1 MAFTEDLTVFLDL
14 NGFGVPVTAGAVSGV
29 GILDQNSEI
38 ALGGEA
44 VFIDYLLIVQTSAFG
59 GLSYGDTITVNGEN
73 FRIEHQPMR
82 FDDGAFCKVPLMK
95 IAAVSNNITTL
106 SGLRLV
112 TQDGRYLVT
121 LAS

>member
-1 MAFTEDLTVFLDL
+1 MAFTEDLSVFLDL

-29 GILDQNSEI
+29 GILDENSEI

-73 FRIEHQPMR
+73 FKVEHQPMR

-95 IAAVSNNITTL
+95 VAAVSNNITTL

>member
-73 FRIEHQPMR
+73 FKVEHQPMR

-112 TQDGRYLVT
+112 TQDGRYLVP